1 LPFDASEARRGGESL
16 TAVYDVRFSR
26 SVSLEQGS
34 QGSGDLVSFQQALS
48 TCVCEAVES
57 PERRE
62 TLGDE

>member
-1 LPFDASEARRGGESL
+1 M
-16 TAVYDVRFSR
+16 YDVRFSR